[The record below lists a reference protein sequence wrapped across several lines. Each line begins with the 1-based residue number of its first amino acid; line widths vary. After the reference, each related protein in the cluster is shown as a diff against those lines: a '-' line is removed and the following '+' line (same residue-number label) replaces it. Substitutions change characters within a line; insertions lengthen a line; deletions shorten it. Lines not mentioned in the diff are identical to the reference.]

1 MRGIKFRLWDKDY
14 NYMIEPED
22 IHPRVTSECITGDG
36 KVLEVIENNSYMG
49 TDISFEDIYNN
60 RILMQYTGLKDKNG
74 KEIYEGDVVKVSEE
88 YGGHAYSPLVVD
100 FKDSCFVLRRIN
112 YMSDYN
118 PMFKYDFTQ
127 VYEII
132 GNIYEN
138 PELLSE

>member
-1 MRGIKFRLWDKDY
+1 MCNWDYVKGY
-14 NYMIEPED
+14 KVSALED
-22 IHPRVTSECITGDG
+22 NQDCD
-36 KVLEVIENNSYMG
+36 SY
-49 TDISFEDIYNN
+49 SPW
-60 RILMQYTGLKDKNG
+60 MQYTGIKDRNG
-74 KEIYEGDVVKVSEE
+74 KEIYEGDIVKVSEE

-118 PMFKYDFTQ
+118 PMFKYDFTK